1 MKNNLPNG
9 VKLTNSIT
17 RAQTVESLIKN
28 LSHKDRAVRH
38 NATVALGKA
47 GDVRAAGPLVRLLSR
62 ELTRSAASY
71 PLIIDILDVIVMMPD
86 RDVLDALM
94 KAESQMVDRISP
106 RCPKDLPAG
115 VITYSDPVDGIIY
128 RAVPRELHFKV
139 LDAIRQMGSQL
150 DYRTESIG
158 ERYRAYQQE
167 VIMNEVDRVMPGMAE
182 IFQEY
187 DGVKARPF
195 SESTMDGDSPS
206 DEAIADI
213 DYNVLRK
220 EMEQEVAGY
229 LKDNEK
235 LMTLIR
241 DGQRIKAHIQI
252 TKAEKLNTL
261 AGRVS
266 AR

>member
-1 MKNNLPNG
+1 
-9 VKLTNSIT
+9 
-17 RAQTVESLIKN
+17 
-28 LSHKDRAVRH
+28 
-38 NATVALGKA
+38 
-47 GDVRAAGPLVRLLSR
+47 
-62 ELTRSAASY
+62 
-71 PLIIDILDVIVMMPD
+71 MMPD

-115 VITYSDPVDGIIY
+115 VITYSDPVDGSIC

-139 LDAIRQMGSQL
+139 LDVIRRMGCQL

-167 VIMNEVDRVMPGMAE
+167 VIMNEVDRLMPGMAE
-182 IFQEY
+182 IFQED
-187 DGVKARPF
+187 DGVKARPA
-195 SESTMDGDSPS
+195 SESTV
-206 DEAIADI
+206 EADFLPEESIADI
-213 DYNVLRK
+213 DYNILRK

-235 LMTLIR
+235 LMTLVR

-252 TKAEKLNTL
+252 TKAEKLKPQP
-261 AGRVS
+261 GMVS